1 MDFLYTISFCLLV
14 LAHVA
19 IAMGGVFGVS
29 LKLKKLFKKY
39 PRVPDNCDGATQI
52 HS

>member
-1 MDFLYTISFCLLV
+1 MDFLYTISFWLLV

-29 LKLKKLFKKY
+29 LKLKKFKKY
-39 PRVPDNCDGATQI
+39 FRVPDNCDGAI
-52 HS
+52 